1 MHEAL
6 LKIVSYKF
14 YVTAFEMLC
23 MFDLLFRH
31 LILNCE
37 SHSQNI
43 EESCQTNIE
52 IWGNREQEIRQE
64 NNNAV
69 TISIHTLFFV

>member
-1 MHEAL
+1 
-6 LKIVSYKF
+6 
-14 YVTAFEMLC
+14 MLC

-31 LILNCE
+31 LILNRE

-52 IWGNREQEIRQE
+52 IWGNREQEIR
-64 NNNAV
+64 
-69 TISIHTLFFV
+69 